1 MALQTVTVHPAS
13 TGVSCPHCGS
23 SVGVD
28 RITQSNRNETKG
40 CCPKCRKW
48 FVIELPVV
56 RKKLVYL
63 DQSLLSEFYSF
74 ADSPDDGQIEQC
86 ILRKLQQ
93 LKDRQ
98 KICIVVSDIHSAET
112 AAFPQE
118 YADQRDK
125 LWQFQ
130 NTLADGR
137 ISGNWSDVFIAQQH
151 RALAAPEAPEY
162 FPSEDIGL
170 DNPHRW
176 RIGVK
181 ILPTNAWRGRLHRT
195 IPKSSNFNEQVSLI
209 LTRQVKALGR
219 APKAHDAIDY
229 IRTLWRQNIEEGI
242 AAERKWRQFIR
253 SGDLI
258 VERIIADKTFA
269 LPDIPDSPFKG
280 IVRAAINGLDEE
292 PAFELWLSQLK
303 TEAACAALRLRI
315 ALEAELLWSRAQ
327 GYGLSQ
333 KKFSENYGSSRQNDI
348 DHVAAFVPYVDV
360 LTIDQDMQNLCGRE
374 MSKEEFGKFP
384 CRLIS
389 KKNYREFDAWLDSL
403 LFEDRT

>member
-1 MALQTVTVHPAS
+1 MALQTVTFHPTSA
-13 TGVSCPHCGS
+13 GVSCPHCGS
-23 SVGVD
+23 PVGVD

-63 DQSLLSEFYSF
+63 DQSLLSEFCSF
-74 ADSPDDGQIEQC
+74 ADRPDEGQIEQR

-118 YADQRDK
+118 YADQRDS

-137 ISGNWSDVFIAQQH
+137 ISGNWCDVFIAQQH
-151 RALAAPEAPEY
+151 RALSAPEAPER
-162 FPSEDIGL
+162 FPSTDIGI
-170 DNPHRW
+170 DDPHRFQ
-176 RIGVK
+176 IGVK
-181 ILPTNAWRGRLHRT
+181 VLLANAWRGRLHRA
-195 IPKSSNFNEQVSLI
+195 ISKSTNINEQISLI
-209 LTRQVKALGR
+209 LTRQVMALGSF
-219 APKAHDAIDY
+219 PTAHDAIDH
-229 IRTLWRQNIEEGI
+229 IRTLWRQGIEEGI

-258 VERIIADKTFA
+258 VERIISDKAFA
-269 LPDIPDSPFKG
+269 LPEIPDSPFKG
-280 IVRAAINGLDEE
+280 VVRAVIDGMDEA
-292 PAFELWLSQLK
+292 PAFEVWLSQLK
-303 TEAACAALRLRI
+303 TESACAALRLRI
-315 ALEAELLWSRAQ
+315 SLEAELLWSRAQ
-327 GYGLSQ
+327 GYRMSQ
-333 KKFSENYGSSRQNDI
+333 RKFSENYGSSRQSDI

-360 LTIDQDMQNLCGRE
+360 LTTDQDMRNLCGRE
-374 MSKEEFGKFP
+374 MAKEEFGKFP

-389 KKNYREFDAWLDSL
+389 RTNYPEFEAWLDNL
-403 LFEDRT
+403 LVEGRA